1 MDNKI
6 MIDEQTVVSW
16 MVVVIL
22 TDCTKRL
29 KPKKNVKLQRKPCNR
44 YVTELF
50 QNVQQTGGGMT
61 ELQ

>member
-6 MIDEQTVVSW
+6 MIVDEQTVVSW

-29 KPKKNVKLQRKPCNR
+29 KPKK
-44 YVTELF
+44 
-50 QNVQQTGGGMT
+50 M
-61 ELQ
+61 